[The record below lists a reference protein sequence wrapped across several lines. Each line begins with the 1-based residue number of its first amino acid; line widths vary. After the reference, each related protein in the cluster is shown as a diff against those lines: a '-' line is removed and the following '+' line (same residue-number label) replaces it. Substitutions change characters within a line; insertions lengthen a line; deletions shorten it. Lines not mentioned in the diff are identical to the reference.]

1 MKNFA
6 LNQYAERAE
15 NLLTQ
20 AKKAFSEMGIPSE
33 ALPQNMQ
40 PDEGAIKLVFVGQY
54 SSGKSSII
62 KMLSGIET
70 DIGASITT
78 QKAKSYD
85 WNGMEIVDTPGIHT
99 ELRPDHDEITYDEI
113 GHAALLVFVVTSEGF
128 SHHIGEHFRKLAIE
142 QKRASNMVLVVNKM
156 DRTEGG
162 NSPAQQKIL
171 LPDICQVIEP
181 CKPEELYL
189 SFLSTHSYEESLVE
203 KDEEIRQELLEE
215 SGHDTFVENLNA
227 FVRAK
232 KVSARL
238 QRPLYT
244 LEASL
249 RSAIGAPEDTE
260 ALNGV
265 EELTKRR
272 LRILDDA
279 EKDCIAEIQ
288 DLALNCQQDIQQTG
302 REAAHILEQAS
313 SEEGAKAA
321 LQKAVETAQ
330 KRADVCNEAIVDA
343 IRSLADNIEKET
355 TKELSSPFAQ
365 QIIELNDRAL
375 SLRDEAAQ
383 EDDGNDAGSKLQALG
398 GMLLGNSIKAKDLS
412 KLTSAAMPAWEITKV
427 NLTSFSGSF
436 MHEVVTKVGHGLG
449 IKFAPYGALKFLK
462 GLNIAFAVIGVLF
475 TLYDAVTAGSKQKE
489 REQKLRAAKEDIRQN
504 FNAEAQKVY
513 SSLMASAR
521 EKVRALTA
529 SEHDSLNE
537 TLQKVAQQRSLAAQ
551 RQEKLSGLLDA
562 EQKLMEEIEA
572 ARS

>member
-1 MKNFA
+1 MKRFA
-6 LNQYAERAE
+6 LNQYVERAE

-20 AKKAFSEMGIPSE
+20 ARKAFSEIGIPAS
-33 ALPQNMQ
+33 ALPKSMQ

-113 GHAALLVFVVTSEGF
+113 SHAALLIFVVTSEGF
-128 SHHIGEHFRKLAIE
+128 SHHIGEHFRKLSIE

-162 NSPAQQKIL
+162 NSTAQQKIL

-181 CKPEELYL
+181 CKPEDLYL
-189 SFLSTHSYEESLVE
+189 SFLSTQAYEESLAE
-203 KDEEIRQELLEE
+203 KDEELRRELMEE

-227 FVRAK
+227 FVSAK
-232 KVSARL
+232 KVTARL

-244 LEASL
+244 LETSL
-249 RSAIGAPEDTE
+249 RSALGAPGDTE
-260 ALNGV
+260 ALDGV

-272 LRILDDA
+272 LRILDNT
-279 EKDCIAEIQ
+279 EKDCISEIQ
-288 DLALNCQQDIQQTG
+288 DLAMTCQQDIQQAG
-302 REAAHILEQAS
+302 REAARVLEQAT
-313 SEEGAKAA
+313 SEEEAKAA
-321 LQKAVETAQ
+321 LQKAVEEAQ
-330 KRADVCNEAIVDA
+330 KRSDVCNEAIVGA
-343 IRSLADNIEKET
+343 IQSLADNIEKET

-365 QIIELNDRAL
+365 QIIELNNRAL
-375 SLRDEAAQ
+375 SLRDDAAQ
-383 EDDGNDAGSKLQALG
+383 EDDSDGVANKLQALG
-398 GMLLGNSIKAKDLS
+398 GMLLGNSIKAKGLT

-475 TLYDAVTAGSKQKE
+475 TLYDALTSGSKQKE
-489 REQKLRAAKEDIRQN
+489 REQKLRAAKEDIRQK

-513 SSLMASAR
+513 SGLMAAAR
-521 EKVRALTA
+521 EKVHALTA

-537 TLQKVAQQRSLAAQ
+537 TLRKVAQQRSLAVQ
-551 RQEKLSGLLDA
+551 RQEKLSDLLDA
-562 EQKLMEEIEA
+562 EQQLMEEIEA